1 MPSNL
6 LLLPLLAGFWFVA
19 RTHYF
24 KFRTQSLDGYWLL
37 LESSFVGVILGGL
50 ARVATVALSLTP
62 VGGVMYRMWYALSP
76 VPYSGTAVAS
86 LAGGVL
92 ASLLFN
98 LACGAEKAR
107 NRAIERH
114 GTDLDKLLNAA
125 LADERKVSLTLN
137 SRKWYVGY
145 VSRAPSLSPR
155 EAYVSIS
162 PVLSGFRSPE
172 TLEVEVTTDYVPAL
186 ESEVGSRNFAV
197 IIPLA
202 TIVSAAF
209 FDDEIFIRFTGEDP
223 HEEPSQGDLF

>member
-37 LESSFVGVILGGL
+37 LESSLVGVLLGGL
-50 ARVATVALSLTP
+50 ARVAVVLLSLTP
-62 VGGVMYRMWYALSP
+62 LGPVLAGIWHALSP
-76 VPYSGTAVAS
+76 VPYSSTAVAA
-86 LAGGVL
+86 LAAGLL
-92 ASLLFN
+92 ASVLFN
-98 LACGAEKAR
+98 WACGVEKAR

-114 GTDLDKLLNAA
+114 GTDLDKLLNTA

-145 VSRAPSLSPR
+145 VSRAPNLSPR

-162 PVLSGFRSPE
+162 PVLSGFRTQD

-186 ESEVGSRNFAV
+186 ESELGSRKFAV
-197 IIPLA
+197 IIPLG

-209 FDDEIFIRFTGEDP
+209 FDDEVFIRFTGEDP
-223 HEEPSQGDLF
+223 HNEPGQGDLF